1 MSPPPRLDHRRQA
14 VLSGSGRSSGSGTIL
29 LPTPSREEIVKR
41 DTLNV
46 KEFTN
51 NDSRITFPS
60 PVATVGF
67 ASHDSGGSAPDL
79 HGIPFSIP
87 T

>member
-1 MSPPPRLDHRRQA
+1 MSPPPVLTIEDRQCFPIQA
-14 VLSGSGRSSGSGTIL
+14 GLLALGRSYSRPLPPRIFYTESGL
-29 LPTPSREEIVKR
+29 
-41 DTLNV
+41 
-46 KEFTN
+46 
-51 NDSRITFPS
+51 
-60 PVATVGF
+60 VGF